1 MSSDTGR
8 SAEDDPKPSLPAP
21 DHSETIAAES
31 SAPQGGRKASRRTGG
46 SGTFESFRNPGFRLL
61 WFSIL
66 FWVAAGA
73 MQTVVRGYLAY
84 DLTGSAKVLA
94 IIVATQVMP
103 VLGLALIGGAL
114 ADRMDRRRL
123 MMACLLITMTTTLAV
138 AISISTDTVTWYHL
152 LVAAAIHGS
161 VWAFLSPARQGL
173 IAELVGREGL
183 GNAIALTGAGL
194 SAVALLGPALGG
206 LLYAVM
212 GPEGVSYLS
221 AGLALVGAALV
232 SFIPKT
238 TEGPQ
243 QQRSNVVDEIK
254 SGLSYVRGHSQ
265 ILVLVSVVFVTMILL
280 HPYVFL
286 MPVLVTEVFN
296 RESTAYGLLLSML
309 GLGSFLG
316 SLVAAWLGKWRRG
329 MLLMAGNIAAGA
341 ALIVVAIFPLYYVA
355 LAITAIVG
363 LSEAGRRALSQA
375 LIMEQVDDEYQGRV
389 ISLYTMSF
397 GLMPLGILPAGFAV
411 DRFGI
416 ERTIGVLGAAMLA
429 VSILVLLTQ
438 KRLRETQ

>member
-1 MSSDTGR
+1 
-8 SAEDDPKPSLPAP
+8 
-21 DHSETIAAES
+21 
-31 SAPQGGRKASRRTGG
+31 
-46 SGTFESFRNPGFRLL
+46 
-61 WFSIL
+61 
-66 FWVAAGA
+66 

-84 DLTGSAKVLA
+84 DLTGSAKVLG
-94 IIVATQVMP
+94 IIVAAQVMP

-123 MMACLLITMTTTLAV
+123 MQACLLITMTTTLVV
-138 AISISTDTVTWYHL
+138 AISISTNTVTWYHL

-161 VWAFLSPARQGL
+161 VWAFMSPARQGL

-194 SAVALLGPALGG
+194 SMVALLGPALGG
-206 LLYAVM
+206 LLYAVIS
-212 GPEGVSYLS
+212 PEGVSYLS
-221 AGLALVGAALV
+221 AGLALVGVVLV
-232 SFIPKT
+232 GLIPKT
-238 TEGPQ
+238 AEGPQ
-243 QQRSNVVDEIK
+243 QQRSNVVAEIK

-265 ILVLVSVVFVTMILL
+265 ILVLVGIVLMTMILL

-286 MPVLVTEVFN
+286 MPVLVTEVFQ
-296 RESTAYGLLLSML
+296 RESAAYGLLLSML
-309 GLGSFLG
+309 GLGSLVG
-316 SLVAAWLGKWRRG
+316 SLAAAWLGKWRRG

-341 ALIVVAIFPLYYVA
+341 ALIVIAVFPLYYVA

-375 LIMEQVDDEYQGRV
+375 LIMEEVDDEYQGRV

-411 DRFGI
+411 DSFGI

-429 VSILVLLTQ
+429 FSLLVVLTQ
-438 KRLRETQ
+438 KRLRGTQ

>member
-1 MSSDTGR
+1 MSSDTR
-8 SAEDDPKPSLPAP
+8 RPAEDGPEPSPSAP
-21 DHSETIAAES
+21 DHHEAHAAKS
-31 SAPQGGRKASRRTGG
+31 SAPQGDRRARRRAGEG
-46 SGTFESFRNPGFRLL
+46 GTFDSFRDPGFRFL
-61 WFSIL
+61 WLSIL
-66 FWVAAGA
+66 FWVASGS

-94 IIVATQVMP
+94 IIVATQVVP

-123 MMACLLITMTTTLAV
+123 MQACLLITMATTLVVAV
-138 AISISTDTVTWYHL
+138 SISTDTVTWYHL

-173 IAELVGREGL
+173 ISELVGRDGL

-194 SAVALLGPALGG
+194 SMVALIGPALGG
-206 LLYAVM
+206 LLYAIM

-221 AGLALVGAALV
+221 AGLALVGALLV
-232 SFIPKT
+232 GLIPKPA
-238 TEGPQ
+238 EGPP

-265 ILVLVSVVFVTMILL
+265 ILVLVSIVFVTMILL

-286 MPVLVTEVFN
+286 MPVLVTEVFL
-296 RESTAYGLLLSML
+296 RESTAYGILLSML
-309 GLGSFLG
+309 GLGSLLG
-316 SLVAAWLGKWRRG
+316 SLAAAWLGKWRRG

-341 ALIVVAIFPLYYVA
+341 ALIVVAFVPLYYVA
-355 LAITAIVG
+355 LVITAIVG